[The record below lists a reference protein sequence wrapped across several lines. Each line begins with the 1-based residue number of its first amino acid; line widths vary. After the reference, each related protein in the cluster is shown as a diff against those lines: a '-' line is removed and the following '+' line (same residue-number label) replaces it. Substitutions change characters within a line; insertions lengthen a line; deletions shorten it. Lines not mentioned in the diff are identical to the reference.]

1 MREDRHRP
9 EPDPAPP
16 RRARRAGALLRTAML
31 AASGGL
37 LWWWVASHRV
47 APPLGPGWNA
57 RVVVLAGSGTPG
69 MRDGDPF
76 EAQFSDPF
84 GVAVAS
90 DGSIYVSD
98 AGVAQRIRRIAPDG
112 AVTTVAGGSQG
123 YADGPAATARFST
136 PSGLALGADGSLYV
150 ADTGNHVIRRL
161 TPDGVVSTLA
171 GALTPGYADGP
182 ARDARFDGPVGVAA
196 DAAGRVI
203 VADTYNDR
211 IRAVQTDGRVVTLAG
226 SGVPGYVDGPAATA
240 RFDTPCGV
248 AVDRAG
254 NIYVADSGN
263 GLVRLIAPSGDVSTM
278 GPLPDDGLARPFG
291 VAATGNGVVYVTD
304 DRGRIVEIAPGAAA
318 RIVAGSRPGFADG
331 AGADARFRS
340 LTGIALAGEGRL
352 VVVDARSALV
362 RLVSAVS
369 RQALR
374 PPPPPAI
381 QPAFDAAAF
390 SREPLLWPIAP
401 MDGPFEVTGT
411 LGEPRGGE
419 GKERFHA
426 GVDIHA
432 DEGVVVRAIRSGTVT
447 SPLAAGDFGTLN
459 ESIRV
464 GPLAYVHV
472 RVGRER
478 SGALLDPARF
488 KAAYDEAGGMTYVR
502 VKRGARVSTGD
513 PIGTA
518 NDFNHV
524 HLNVGWPGEEHNPLR
539 FRFVRF
545 EDGVPPTI
553 VRGGIR
559 VFREDGEPLTARA
572 RGRLLVDGRVRV
584 VADVWDQ
591 VDGNEPRRRLGL
603 YALGYQVL
611 RRDGTP
617 APGFERPRDTI
628 TFDRLVP
635 GSDAAR
641 IVYASGSGIP
651 FYGQRSTRLLY
662 VVTNTLAAGVAA
674 MGVWD
679 ASLLPPGDYILR
691 IRAADAWGNAASTNR
706 DLAVTIGSGVA
717 P

>member
-1 MREDRHRP
+1 MREDRKKP
-9 EPDPAPP
+9 APDAAPP
-16 RRARRAGALLRTAML
+16 RRTRRAGAVLLVAIL
-31 AASGGL
+31 AAGGGF
-37 LWWWVASHRV
+37 LWWWVASHRA
-47 APPLGPGWNA
+47 APPLAPGWDA

-69 MRDGDPF
+69 MRDGDIF
-76 EAQFSDPF
+76 QARFSDPF
-84 GVAVAS
+84 GVAAAA
-90 DGSIYVSD
+90 DGSVYISD
-98 AGVAQRIRRIAPDG
+98 AGASQRIRRIAPGG
-112 AVTTVAGGSQG
+112 AVTTIAGGPQG
-123 YADGPAATARFST
+123 YADGPGAAARFST
-136 PSGLALGADGSLYV
+136 PSGLALGPDGSLYV
-150 ADTGNHVIRRL
+150 ADTGNHVIRRIA
-161 TPDGVVSTLA
+161 PDGMVSTLA
-171 GALTPGYADGP
+171 GALAPGYADG
-182 ARDARFDGPVGVAA
+182 AGREARFDGPVGVAI
-196 DAAGRVI
+196 DAGGRVI

-211 IRAVQTDGRVVTLAG
+211 IRAVQADGQVVTIAG
-226 SGVPGYVDGPAATA
+226 SGSPGYQDGPAASA

-263 GLVRLIAPSGDVSTM
+263 GLVRLIAPSGDVSTIA
-278 GPLPDDGLARPFG
+278 PLPDDGLARPFA
-291 VAATGNGVVYVTD
+291 VAVTPDAVVYVTD
-304 DRGRIVEIAPGAAA
+304 DRGRVVEIVPGRAA

-352 VVVDARSALV
+352 VVVDARSAIV

-369 RQALR
+369 RQALL

-381 QPAFDAAAF
+381 KPEFDAAAF

-432 DEGVVVRAIRSGTVT
+432 DEGVLVRAIRSGTVT

-464 GPLAYVHV
+464 GPVAYVHV

-478 SGALLDPARF
+478 GGALLDPVRF
-488 KAAYDEAGGMTYVR
+488 KAAWDEAGEMTYVR
-502 VKRGARVSTGD
+502 VRRGARFSTGD
-513 PIGTA
+513 AVGTA

-524 HLNVGWPGEEHNPLR
+524 HLNVGWPGEEHNPLL

-545 EDGVPPTI
+545 EDRVPPTI

-559 VFREDGEPLTARA
+559 LFREDGAPLTTRVL
-572 RGRLLVDGRVRV
+572 GRLLVDGRVRI

-611 RRDGTP
+611 QRDGTP
-617 APGFERPRDTI
+617 APGFERPIETI
-628 TFDRLVP
+628 RFDRLIP
-635 GSDAAR
+635 GTDAAR

-662 VVTNTLAAGVAA
+662 VVTNTLAGGVAS

-679 ASLLPPGDYILR
+679 ASRLPQGPYTLR
-691 IRAADAWGNAASTNR
+691 VLAADSWGNAASANR
-706 DLAVTIGSGVA
+706 DLAITIGSGVA